1 MARPFAARA
10 LARCASAMT
19 WPVTVTT
26 TSTSGASTATTN
38 ALMMMM
44 VSFNR
49 GSTSGI
55 RGVSTRSRRRLEDVY
70 AARMTSRCTKR
81 DDGVRAMGFAS
92 SAATLPEHAVLPM
105 PALSPTM
112 ERGGLAKWHKA
123 VGDAVRAGD
132 VIADVETDKATMA
145 MEATDDGFMAA
156 ILVPEGSEDVEVG
169 TPVCVTVENEEDVG
183 AFKDYEAT
191 PVEASSGAGAAAVE
205 TPVSSAPAAAAAAAA
220 PVAATTTRAPAMD
233 AGDRVFASPLARRLA
248 QERGITLAHVRGTG
262 PNGRIIADDVLAAR
276 ADAGAGVVAAQ
287 TVVAEHP
294 LSKFFPDFEDVSVS
308 AIKRVTAQRL
318 TESKQQVPHFYLT
331 VDVRLDNMMDIR
343 QTLNKQLAEDKTA
356 EGAKIS
362 VNDFIIKASSKALL
376 DVPDVNA
383 SWLGDKIRK
392 YKKADISVAV
402 QTDRGLMVPIVRS
415 ACCLGLKSISS
426 EVKAL
431 AGRARAGTLTP
442 QDMTGGTFTISNL
455 GMFGV
460 KSFAAIV
467 NPPQAAILAVGG
479 ARKEVVKTDSGYEEV
494 LVMSATLSCDHRVVD
509 GAVGAQWLQ
518 SFKRYLEDPMKM
530 LL

>member
-1 MARPFAARA
+1 M
-10 LARCASAMT
+10 LD
-19 WPVTVTT
+19 
-26 TSTSGASTATTN
+26 
-38 ALMMMM
+38 
-44 VSFNR
+44 R
-49 GSTSGI
+49 GWKSRI
-55 RGVSTRSRRRLEDVY
+55 RGVSTLSRRRLDDVST
-70 AARMTSRCTKR
+70 ASVTRGFSKR
-81 DDGVRAMGFAS
+81 DAAVRAMGFAS
-92 SAATLPEHAVLPM
+92 SATTLPEHAVLPM

-169 TPVCVTVENEEDVG
+169 TPVCVTVENEEDVS

-191 PVEASSGAGAAAVE
+191 PVETPSGAGAAPVE
-205 TPVSSAPAAAAAAAA
+205 APAAPTAA
-220 PVAATTTRAPAMD
+220 PVAAASVPATTRAPAPARD
-233 AGDRVFASPLARRLA
+233 VGDRVFASPLARRLA

-276 ADAGAGVVAAQ
+276 ADAAAGVVAAQ
-287 TVVAEHP
+287 TIVAEHP

-331 VDVRLDNMMDIR
+331 VDIRLDNMMDIR
-343 QTLNKQLAEDKTA
+343 QTLNKQLVEDKTA

-431 AGRARAGTLTP
+431 AGRAREGTLTP
-442 QDMTGGTFTISNL
+442 RDMTGGTFTISNL
-455 GMFGV
+455 GMYGV

-479 ARKEVVKTDSGYEEV
+479 ARKEVVKADSGYEEV